1 MGVGGSSG
9 GGWFS
14 SHLLRMR
21 DCCRFGKERSMGG
34 IFEGRKVVIV
44 GGSSGMGLAT
54 AQQVLAGGGSAVITG
69 RNAEK
74 LGTAVET
81 LSQQGKAWGIVAELT
96 DRSQVPAVRE
106 QLAAEHA
113 DASLLVNA
121 AGIFVPK
128 AFTEYDEA
136 FYDSFAE
143 LNRAMFFITQTVV
156 AGMIARGEGGAIVNI
171 GSMWAHQGVAAK
183 PHTGHSLQKGGLH
196 SLTKALAIELA
207 PHAIRVNAVAPASVK
222 TPPYFLL
229 VPEDQRD
236 DPETNFSTMHPLGR
250 VGTPEDV
257 ANMVS
262 FLLSD
267 KASWMTG
274 AIVDVDGGVM
284 AGRN

>member
-1 MGVGGSSG
+1 MSET
-9 GGWFS
+9 FA
-14 SHLLRMR
+14 
-21 DCCRFGKERSMGG
+21 
-34 IFEGRKVVIV
+34 GRKVVVV

-69 RNAEK
+69 RNPDK
-74 LGTAVET
+74 LRAAVET
-81 LSQQGKAWGIVAELT
+81 LSEHGNAWGIAAELT
-96 DRSQVPAVRE
+96 DRVQVPDVRK

-121 AGIFVPK
+121 AGIFLPR

-136 FYDSFAE
+136 FYDSFNE

-156 AGMIARGEGGAIVNI
+156 AGMVAAGKGGAIVNI
-171 GSMWAHQGVAAK
+171 GAMWAHQGIATG
-183 PHTGHSLQKGGLH
+183 PHSGYSVQKGGLH

-207 PHAIRVNAVAPASVK
+207 PHAIRVNAVAPAAVK
-222 TPPYFLL
+222 TPPYLRQF
-229 VPEDQRD
+229 PEEELDLT
-236 DPETNFSTMHPLGR
+236 ENTLASMHPLGR
-250 VGTPEDV
+250 IGTPEDI

-262 FLLSD
+262 FLLSE